1 LATYTYQVDLDLL
14 VNILDFAGTFAFAL
28 VGARI
33 AADRGLDYGGIA
45 FIAAT
50 ASLAGGTLRNLLLGE
65 RPPWVLHSW
74 LFAGVLIAVV
84 ITLAIKRTTP
94 VGRFVLTLDTLGLA
108 VCSVSG
114 AQFALTHGAPFIA
127 AVMLGLIGAV
137 TGGLL
142 RDVLCQVEPVLLH
155 RETIGTSCLAGSLVY
170 VTGDYFEANSA
181 FVALSAGLVVIIVRE
196 LSIRFN
202 WHLPKVGAR

>member
-1 LATYTYQVDLDLL
+1 MDLDLL

-33 AADRGLDYGGIA
+33 AADKGLDYGGIA

-74 LFAGVLIAVV
+74 LFAGVLIAVI

-94 VGRFVLTLDTLGLA
+94 VGRFVLTLDTIGLA

-170 VTGDYFEANSA
+170 VTGDYYGANSG
-181 FVALSAGLVVIIVRE
+181 FIALASGLIVVLVRE
-196 LSIRFN
+196 LSIRFD

>member
-1 LATYTYQVDLDLL
+1 MDLELL
-14 VNILDFAGTFAFAL
+14 VNLLDLAGTFAFAL

-33 AADRGLDYGGIA
+33 AADKGLDYGGIA
-45 FIAAT
+45 FIAAI
-50 ASLAGGTLRNLLLGE
+50 ASLSGGTFRNLLLGE
-65 RPPWVLHSW
+65 RPPWVLHTW
-74 LFAGVLIAVV
+74 LFAGVVIAVL
-84 ITLAIKRTTP
+84 ITLVIKRTNP
-94 VGRFVLTLDTLGLA
+94 VGRFVLTLDTIGLA

-114 AQFALTHGAPFIA
+114 AQFALTHGAPFLA
-127 AVMLGLIGAV
+127 AVFLGLIGAV

-170 VTGDYFEANSA
+170 VTGDYFELNSG

-196 LSIRFN
+196 LSIRFD

>member
-1 LATYTYQVDLDLL
+1 VDLELL
-14 VNILDFAGTFAFAL
+14 VNLLDLAGTFAFAL

-33 AADRGLDYGGIA
+33 AADKGLDYGGIA
-45 FIAAT
+45 FIAAI
-50 ASLAGGTLRNLLLGE
+50 ASLSGGTFRNLLLGE
-65 RPPWVLHSW
+65 RPPWVLHTW
-74 LFAGVLIAVV
+74 LFAGVVIAVL
-84 ITLAIKRTTP
+84 ITLAIKRTSP
-94 VGRFVLTLDTLGLA
+94 VGRFVLTLDTIGLA

-114 AQFALTHGAPFIA
+114 AQFALTHQAPFLA

-170 VTGDYFEANSA
+170 VTGDYFELNSG

-196 LSIRFN
+196 LSIRFD
-202 WHLPKVGAR
+202 WHLPKVGSH

>member
-1 LATYTYQVDLDLL
+1 MDLELL
-14 VNILDFAGTFAFAL
+14 VNLLDLAGTFAFAL

-33 AADRGLDYGGIA
+33 AADKGLDYGGIA
-45 FIAAT
+45 FIAAI
-50 ASLAGGTLRNLLLGE
+50 ASLSGGTFRNLLLGE
-65 RPPWVLHSW
+65 RPPWVLHTW
-74 LFAGVLIAVV
+74 LFAGVVIAVL
-84 ITLAIKRTTP
+84 ITLAIKRTSP
-94 VGRFVLTLDTLGLA
+94 VGRFVLTLDTIGLA

-114 AQFALTHGAPFIA
+114 AQFALTHGAPFLA
-127 AVMLGLIGAV
+127 AVILGLIGAV

-170 VTGDYFEANSA
+170 VTGDYFELNSG

-196 LSIRFN
+196 LSIRFD
-202 WHLPKVGAR
+202 WHLPKVGIR

>member
-1 LATYTYQVDLDLL
+1 MDLELL
-14 VNILDFAGTFAFAL
+14 VNLLDLAGTFAFAL

-33 AADRGLDYGGIA
+33 AADKGLDYGGIA
-45 FIAAT
+45 FIAAI
-50 ASLAGGTLRNLLLGE
+50 ASLSGGTFRNLLLGE
-65 RPPWVLHSW
+65 RPPWVLHTW
-74 LFAGVLIAVV
+74 LFAGVVIAVL
-84 ITLAIKRTTP
+84 ITLAIKRTSP
-94 VGRFVLTLDTLGLA
+94 VGRFVLTLDTIGLA

-114 AQFALTHGAPFIA
+114 AQFALTHGAPFLA

-170 VTGDYFEANSA
+170 VTGDYFELNSG
-181 FVALSAGLVVIIVRE
+181 FVALSAGLVVIMVRE
-196 LSIRFN
+196 LSIRFD

>member
-1 LATYTYQVDLDLL
+1 MDLDLL
-14 VNILDFAGTFAFAL
+14 VNILDLAGTFAFAL

-33 AADRGLDYGGIA
+33 AADKGLDYGGIA
-45 FIAAT
+45 FIAAI
-50 ASLAGGTLRNLLLGE
+50 ASLSGGTLRNILLGQ
-65 RPPWVLHSW
+65 RPPWVLHTW
-74 LFAGVLIAVV
+74 LFAGVAIAVL
-84 ITLAIKRTTP
+84 ITLAMKRTTP
-94 VGRFVLTLDTLGLA
+94 VGRFVLLLDSIGLA

-127 AVMLGLIGAV
+127 AVILGLIGAV

-155 RETIGTSCLAGSLVY
+155 RETVGSSCLAGSLVY
-170 VTGDYFEANSA
+170 VTGDFLNTNSGLLA
-181 FVALSAGLVVIIVRE
+181 ILAGLTVIVVRE
-196 LSIRFN
+196 LSIKFD

>member
-1 LATYTYQVDLDLL
+1 MDLELL
-14 VNILDFAGTFAFAL
+14 VNILDLAGTFAFAL

-33 AADRGLDYGGIA
+33 AADKGLDYGGIA
-45 FIAAT
+45 FIAAI
-50 ASLAGGTLRNLLLGE
+50 ASLSGGTFRNLLLGE
-65 RPPWVLHSW
+65 RPPWVLHTW
-74 LFAGVLIAVV
+74 LFAGVVIAVL
-84 ITLAIKRTTP
+84 ITLSIKRTSP
-94 VGRFVLTLDTLGLA
+94 VGRFVLTLDTIGLA

-114 AQFALTHGAPFIA
+114 AQFALTHGAPFLA
-127 AVMLGLIGAV
+127 AVILGLIGAV

-170 VTGDYFEANSA
+170 VTGDYFELNSG

-196 LSIRFN
+196 LSIRFD
-202 WHLPKVGAR
+202 WHLPKVGIR

>member
-1 LATYTYQVDLDLL
+1 MDLDLL
-14 VNILDFAGTFAFAL
+14 VNILDLVGTFAFAL

-33 AADRGLDYGGIA
+33 AADKGLDYGGIA
-45 FIAAT
+45 FIAAI
-50 ASLAGGTLRNLLLGE
+50 ASLSGGTFRNLLLGE
-65 RPPWVLHSW
+65 QPPWVLSTW
-74 LFAGVLIAVV
+74 LFAGVAIAVV
-84 ITLAIKRTTP
+84 ITLAIKRTSP
-94 VGRFVLTLDTLGLA
+94 VGRFVLTLDTIGLA

-114 AQFALTHGAPFIA
+114 AQFALTQGAPFLA
-127 AVMLGLIGAV
+127 AVFLGLIGAV

-155 RETIGTSCLAGSLVY
+155 RETIGTSCLAGALVY
-170 VTGDYFEANSA
+170 VTGDYFELNSG

-196 LSIRFN
+196 LSIRFD

>member
-1 LATYTYQVDLDLL
+1 MDLDLL

-94 VGRFVLTLDTLGLA
+94 VGRFALTLDTLGLA

>member
-1 LATYTYQVDLDLL
+1 VDLDLL
-14 VNILDFAGTFAFAL
+14 VNILDLVGTFAFAL

-33 AADRGLDYGGIA
+33 AADKGLDYGGIA
-45 FIAAT
+45 FIAAI
-50 ASLAGGTLRNLLLGE
+50 ASLSGGTFRNLLLGE
-65 RPPWVLHSW
+65 RPPWVLSTW
-74 LFAGVLIAVV
+74 LFAGVAIAVV
-84 ITLAIKRTTP
+84 ITLGIKRTSP
-94 VGRFVLTLDTLGLA
+94 VGRFVLTLDTIGLA

-114 AQFALTHGAPFIA
+114 AQFALTNGAPFLA
-127 AVMLGLIGAV
+127 AVFLGLIGAV

-170 VTGDYFEANSA
+170 VTGDYFELNSG

-196 LSIRFN
+196 LSIRFD

>member
-1 LATYTYQVDLDLL
+1 MDLFLL
-14 VNILDFAGTFAFAL
+14 VNILDLAGTFAFAL

-33 AADRGLDYGGIA
+33 AADKGMDYGGIA
-45 FIAAT
+45 FIAAI
-50 ASLAGGTLRNLLLGE
+50 ASLSGGTFRNLLLGE

-74 LFAGVLIAVV
+74 LFAGVVIAVLL
-84 ITLAIKRTTP
+84 TLAIKRTSP
-94 VGRFVLTLDTLGLA
+94 VGRFVLSLDTIGLA

-114 AQFALTHGAPFIA
+114 AQFALTQGAPFIA
-127 AVMLGLIGAV
+127 AVFLGLIGAV

-170 VTGDYFEANSA
+170 VTGDYFGVNSA
-181 FVALSAGLVVIIVRE
+181 LLALTAGSVVVIVRE
-196 LSIRFN
+196 LSIRFD
-202 WHLPKVGAR
+202 WHLPKVGSR